1 MNKSKELK
9 DFQTWHVEEPYE
21 NFVGPF
27 YFKIKD
33 DKTIAA
39 FDFKDH
45 HTNSINSLH
54 GGMIMSFAD
63 YALFI
68 IGHKYTS
75 KSNYVTCLLY
85 TSPSPRDRLL
95 SRMPSSA

>member
-1 MNKSKELK
+1 MNQPEDLK

-27 YFKIKD
+27 YFKIED
-33 DKTIAA
+33 DKPIAA

-54 GGMIMSFAD
+54 GGMTVS
-63 YALFI
+63 
-68 IGHKYTS
+68 YTHL
-75 KSNYVTCLLY
+75 TLPTILLV
-85 TSPSPRDRLL
+85 
-95 SRMPSSA
+95 